1 MTADECLMLAIQYLK
16 CQQFLTNAWWIQIGI
31 KEPSLSWILPANQ
44 ENYCAHYIL
53 WCNWRKAIIPPSL
66 VLALTT
72 FKLQH
77 APGCTLGL
85 VLIINNIPCACVIT
99 NTCFCILHSN
109 CPLHNSNWCCHSSTP
124 HYVVMSSL
132 PPVWPCCCVQ
142 CLGWWVLSHWGQL
155 HPVCRCWHSAQTNTS
170 SKVSTGSFI
179 LWLLRSRPGVSQ
191 QSGNEAKYM
200 HWRRKTIPA

>member
-1 MTADECLMLAIQYLK
+1 ML
-16 CQQFLTNAWWIQIGI
+16 
-31 KEPSLSWILPANQ
+31 S
-44 ENYCAHYIL
+44 AHYIL

-132 PPVWPCCCVQ
+132 PPCSVTMLLCAVFGLVSIIPLRTIAS
-142 CLGWWVLSHWGQL
+142 CLPVLAFCSNKHFFKSKYRQL
-155 HPVCRCWHSAQTNTS
+155 HSLAAEIKTRGISAVW
-170 SKVSTGSFI
+170 KRG
-179 LWLLRSRPGVSQ
+179 
-191 QSGNEAKYM
+191 
-200 HWRRKTIPA
+200 